1 MDSRVRGNDGFRAGM
16 TTLGEI
22 PGQSAGLW
30 RHAKSPILYFRDLT
44 SQGHGID
51 YVRREVKHSIGA
63 NRWRGEVRLGTHPR
77 KGIFA
82 MKI

>member
-1 MDSRVRGNDGFRAGM
+1 M
-16 TTLGEI
+16 TALGEI

-51 YVRREVKHSIGA
+51 VRREVKHSIGA
-63 NRWRGEVRLGTHPR
+63 NRWRREVRLGAHQR

-82 MKI
+82 TKI